1 MKLSGKSAIVTG
13 GASGIG
19 QATSRLFAE
28 EGASVVIADFSEAGE
43 EHAKR
48 LRDDGHQAIFFKV
61 DVTKEDQ
68 IQELIE
74 HTVHAFG
81 NLDIMFANAGVA
93 NDDPADRLS
102 LEKWQKTI
110 DVNLTG
116 VFLSDKYALI
126 QMLKQ
131 GSGGAIVN
139 TASIHGHAAK
149 AGVTAYGSSKGG
161 VVMLTQTLGIQYA
174 SRGIRVNAV
183 CPGYIETPLL
193 KVLPPEEKQKLVDL
207 HPIGRLGTPEEV
219 AKAVLFLA
227 SDDASFVTG
236 ASLLVDGG
244 YTAQ

>member
-28 EGASVVIADFSEAGE
+28 EGASIVIADFSEAGE

-48 LRDDGHQAIFFKV
+48 LRDDGHQAIFVKV
-61 DVTKEDQ
+61 DVTEEDQ

-74 HTVHAFG
+74 RTVHAFG
-81 NLDIMFANAGVA
+81 KLDIMFANAGVA

-110 DVNLTG
+110 NVNLTG
-116 VFLSDKYALI
+116 VFLSDKYALM

-131 GSGGAIVN
+131 GTGGAIIN

-236 ASLLVDGG
+236 TSLLVDGG

>member
-1 MKLSGKSAIVTG
+1 MKLSGKTAIVTG

-19 QATSRLFAE
+19 QATARLFAQ
-28 EGASVVIADFSEAGE
+28 EGASVVVADFSEAGQE
-43 EHAKR
+43 VADR
-48 LRDDGHQAIFFKV
+48 LQEDGHQAIYVKF
-61 DVTKEDQ
+61 DVKEEED
-68 IQELIE
+68 IQKLIK
-74 HTVHAFG
+74 HTVDTYG
-81 NLDIMFANAGVA
+81 KLDIMFANEDVA
-93 NDDPADRLS
+93 NDDPADQLS
-102 LEKWQKTI
+102 LEKWQRTL

-131 GSGGAIVN
+131 ENGGVIVN
-139 TASIHGHAAK
+139 NASIHGHVAK
-149 AGVTAYGSSKGG
+149 AGVTSYGAAKGG

-174 SRGIRVNAV
+174 DRGIRVNAV
-183 CPGYIETPLL
+183 SPGYIDTPLL

-207 HPIGRLGTPEEV
+207 HPIGRLGTAEEV

-236 ASLLVDGG
+236 TSLLVDGG

>member
-81 NLDIMFANAGVA
+81 KLDIMFANAGVA

-131 GSGGAIVN
+131 GTKRRDRQHRLHTRPCRESRGHRLRLVERRR
-139 TASIHGHAAK
+139 GHADPNP
-149 AGVTAYGSSKGG
+149 
-161 VVMLTQTLGIQYA
+161 
-174 SRGIRVNAV
+174 R
-183 CPGYIETPLL
+183 
-193 KVLPPEEKQKLVDL
+193 
-207 HPIGRLGTPEEV
+207 HPICLQRYPRQRGMPRLYRN
-219 AKAVLFLA
+219 AAA
-227 SDDASFVTG
+227 
-236 ASLLVDGG
+236 
-244 YTAQ
+244 

>member
-1 MKLSGKSAIVTG
+1 MKLSGKTAIITG

-19 QATSRLFAE
+19 QATARLFAQ
-28 EGASVVIADFSEAGE
+28 EGANVVIADFSEAGQE
-43 EHAKR
+43 VADR
-48 LRDDGHQAIFFKV
+48 LQEDGHRAIYVKV
-61 DVTKEDQ
+61 DVTVEKDIEA
-68 IQELIE
+68 LIE
-74 HTVHAFG
+74 RTVHTYG
-81 NLDIMFANAGVA
+81 QLDIMFANAGVA
-93 NDDPADRLS
+93 NDDPADSLS
-102 LEKWQKTI
+102 LEKWQRTL

-116 VFLSDKYALI
+116 VFLSDKYALV

-131 GSGGAIVN
+131 GTGGSIIN

-183 CPGYIETPLL
+183 CPGYIDTPLL
-193 KVLPPEEKQKLVDL
+193 KALPPEAKQKLVDL
-207 HPIGRLGTPEEV
+207 HPIGRLGSAEEV

-227 SDDASFVTG
+227 SDDSSFVVG
-236 ASLLVDGG
+236 SSLMVDGG

>member
-1 MKLSGKSAIVTG
+1 MKLSGKTAIITG

-19 QATSRLFAE
+19 QATARLFAQ
-28 EGASVVIADFSEAGE
+28 EGANVVIADFSEAGQE
-43 EHAKR
+43 VANR
-48 LRDDGHQAIFFKV
+48 LQDDGHRAIYVKV
-61 DVTKEDQ
+61 DVTEEKD
-68 IQELIE
+68 IQALIE
-74 HTVHAFG
+74 RTVHTYG
-81 NLDIMFANAGVA
+81 QVDIMFANAGVA
-93 NDDPADRLS
+93 NDEPADQLS
-102 LEKWQKTI
+102 LEKWQRTL

-131 GSGGAIVN
+131 GTGGAIIN

-183 CPGYIETPLL
+183 CPGYIDTPLL
-193 KVLPPEEKQKLVDL
+193 KALPPEAKQKLVDL
-207 HPIGRLGTPEEV
+207 HPIGRLGSAEEV

-227 SDDASFVTG
+227 SDDSTFVVGT
-236 ASLLVDGG
+236 SLMVDGG

>member
-1 MKLSGKSAIVTG
+1 MKLSGKTAIITG

-19 QATSRLFAE
+19 QATARLFAQ
-28 EGASVVIADFSEAGE
+28 EGANVVIADFSEAGQE
-43 EHAKR
+43 VANR
-48 LRDDGHQAIFFKV
+48 LQDDGHRAIYVKV
-61 DVTKEDQ
+61 DVTEEKD
-68 IQELIE
+68 IQALIE
-74 HTVHAFG
+74 RTVHTYG
-81 NLDIMFANAGVA
+81 QVDIMFANAGVA
-93 NDDPADRLS
+93 NDEPADQLS
-102 LEKWQKTI
+102 LEKWQRTL

-116 VFLSDKYALI
+116 IFLSDKYALI

-131 GSGGAIVN
+131 GTGGAIIN

-183 CPGYIETPLL
+183 CPGYIDTPLL
-193 KVLPPEEKQKLVDL
+193 KVLPPEAKQKLVDL
-207 HPIGRLGTPEEV
+207 HPIGRLGSAEEV

-227 SDDASFVTG
+227 SDDSTFVVGT
-236 ASLLVDGG
+236 SLMVDGG

>member
-1 MKLSGKSAIVTG
+1 MKLSGKTAIITG

-19 QATSRLFAE
+19 QATARLFAQ
-28 EGASVVIADFSEAGE
+28 EGANVVIADFSEAGQE
-43 EHAKR
+43 VANR
-48 LRDDGHQAIFFKV
+48 LQDDGHRAIYVKV
-61 DVTKEDQ
+61 DVTEEKD
-68 IQELIE
+68 IQALIE
-74 HTVHAFG
+74 RTVHTYG
-81 NLDIMFANAGVA
+81 QVDIMFANAGVA
-93 NDDPADRLS
+93 NDEPADQLS
-102 LEKWQKTI
+102 LEKWQRTL

-131 GSGGAIVN
+131 GTGGAIIN

-183 CPGYIETPLL
+183 CPGYIDTPLL
-193 KVLPPEEKQKLVDL
+193 KALPPEEKQKLVDL
-207 HPIGRLGTPEEV
+207 HPIGRLGSAEEV

-227 SDDASFVTG
+227 SDDSTFVVGT
-236 ASLLVDGG
+236 SLMVDGG

>member
-1 MKLSGKSAIVTG
+1 MKLSGKTAIITG

-19 QATSRLFAE
+19 QATARLFAQ
-28 EGASVVIADFSEAGE
+28 EGANVVIADFSEAGQE
-43 EHAKR
+43 VADR
-48 LRDDGHQAIFFKV
+48 LQEDGHRAIYMKV
-61 DVTKEDQ
+61 DVTEEKDIEA
-68 IQELIE
+68 LIE
-74 HTVHAFG
+74 RAVHTYG
-81 NLDIMFANAGVA
+81 QLDIMFANAGVA
-93 NDDPADRLS
+93 NDDAADSLS
-102 LEKWQKTI
+102 LEKWQRTL

-116 VFLSDKYALI
+116 IFLSDKYAVI

-131 GSGGAIVN
+131 GTGGAIIN

-183 CPGYIETPLL
+183 CPGYIDTPLL
-193 KVLPPEEKQKLVDL
+193 KALPPEAKQKLVDL
-207 HPIGRLGTPEEV
+207 HPIGRLGSAEEV

-227 SDDASFVTG
+227 SDDSSFVVG
-236 ASLLVDGG
+236 SSLMVDGG

>member
-48 LRDDGHQAIFFKV
+48 LRDDGHQAIFVKV
-61 DVTKEDQ
+61 DVTEEDQ

-74 HTVHAFG
+74 RTVHAFG
-81 NLDIMFANAGVA
+81 KLDIMFANAGVA

-110 DVNLTG
+110 NVNLTG
-116 VFLSDKYALI
+116 VFLSDKYALM

-131 GSGGAIVN
+131 GTGGAIIN

-236 ASLLVDGG
+236 TSLLVDGG

>member
-81 NLDIMFANAGVA
+81 KLDIMFANAGVA

-131 GSGGAIVN
+131 GTGGAIVN

-174 SRGIRVNAV
+174 PEVSASTRYAPAISKRRCLKCCRRRRSRSWSICIRSAV
-183 CPGYIETPLL
+183 SERRKRWPKPSCSLPATTP
-193 KVLPPEEKQKLVDL
+193 
-207 HPIGRLGTPEEV
+207 R
-219 AKAVLFLA
+219 
-227 SDDASFVTG
+227 S
-236 ASLLVDGG
+236 
-244 YTAQ
+244 